1 MIVDYKT
8 DYVKDEKVLIKR
20 YEKQL
25 DYYEQAASRLMGLPV
40 SEKYIYSFSLNKAI
54 LLSDNVER

>member
-1 MIVDYKT
+1 M
-8 DYVKDEKVLIKR
+8 LIKR